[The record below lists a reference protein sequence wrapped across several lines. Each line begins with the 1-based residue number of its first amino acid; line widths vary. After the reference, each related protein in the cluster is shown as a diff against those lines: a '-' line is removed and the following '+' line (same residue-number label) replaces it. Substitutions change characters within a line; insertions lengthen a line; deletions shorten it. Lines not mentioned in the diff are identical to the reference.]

1 MKKTLFVVTALVC
14 SSLTSLNAADA
25 DPPTDVKPV
34 STQTLGPATTSVD
47 EPVQGKTDDGPRSAP
62 RSGAPGADRQGGP
75 ASARLFDAQVLSD
88 DSRLPEAAQRQALA
102 AVALA
107 PVVGTSFVGMSQV
120 TPTSPGWGY
129 PPDTSLA
136 AGGTHV
142 VQVVNRRVRMTNPT
156 GGSGST
162 LTLDAFFKGTS
173 TSTMFDPK
181 VFYDRNATNRRFYV
195 IALDGSSTAVSRLH
209 LAVSRSADPTAL
221 ASTQW
226 CRYSFDARVPVAGRA
241 ATWADYPSIG
251 TGPNGLLITT
261 NQFSDAGAFQ
271 YNAIWAF
278 NKLLV
283 NSNAAGCPTIRRYN
297 WAASSALGD
306 SSAFTVQP
314 VQHYTNPSSF
324 TGISFPNYLVNSYSG
339 TGSLYRVWRVY
350 NLASGSPLLQ
360 VANLFGSY
368 TYATPPQSPGGRN
381 PATGAATKIDSGDT
395 RTLQAAGIGNRL
407 YATHSTSC
415 QFTAGTALEACARYV
430 AIDVGATTSGGIAA
444 AIRQQTT
451 NGGGDGYFYHHPSVA
466 VNNAGAVASAFNVN
480 SVSGVSSSA
489 YATKSYTE
497 SNFPAEYYLAQ
508 GNCFASA
515 TYQAKRGAN
524 RSGDYNGAQT
534 SPDGT
539 TFWLAAERSVAITGV
554 GCGWQTQVARVTP

>member
-1 MKKTLFVVTALVC
+1 MKKMVVVTALVC
-14 SSLTSLNAADA
+14 SSLTGLNTAVA
-25 DPPTDVKPV
+25 DPPDGVKPI
-34 STQTLGPATTSVD
+34 STQTLAPPTVSVD
-47 EPVQGKTDDGPRSAP
+47 EPVRGPAADGPRSAP
-62 RSGAPGADRQGGP
+62 RGGAPGSARQGGP
-75 ASARLFDAQVLSD
+75 ASAQLFDDQVLSD
-88 DSRLPEAAQRQALA
+88 ASRLPETPPAQAARTA
-102 AVALA
+102 ALA
-107 PVVGTSFVGMSQV
+107 PVIGTSFVGTTQL
-120 TPTSPGWGY
+120 TSTAAGWGY

-142 VQVVNRRVRMTNPT
+142 IQVVNRRIRMTSST
-156 GGSGST
+156 GGSGIT
-162 LTLDAFFKGTS
+162 RTLDAFFKES
-173 TSTMFDPK
+173 TTTNTMFDPK

-195 IALDGSSTAVSRLH
+195 IALDGGSTAGSRLH
-209 LAVSRSADPTAL
+209 LAVSRSTDPTAL
-221 ASTQW
+221 TSSSW

-241 ATWADYPSIG
+241 TTWADYPSIG

-278 NKLLV
+278 NKTLV
-283 NSNAAGCPTIRRYN
+283 NANATGCPSIRRYN
-297 WAASSALGD
+297 WAASSSTAD

-324 TGISFPNYLVNSYSG
+324 TGVSSPNYLVSSYSG
-339 TGSLYRVWRVY
+339 TGTLYRVWRVY

-360 VANLFGSY
+360 VANLYGSY
-368 TYATPPQSPGGRN
+368 TYSTPPLSPGGRN
-381 PATGAATKIDSGDT
+381 PDTGAATKIDSGDT
-395 RTLQAAGIGNRL
+395 RVLQAAAIGNRL
-407 YATHSTSC
+407 YATHSTAC

-451 NGGGDGYFYHHPSVA
+451 NGGGNGYFYHHPSVA
-466 VNNAGAVASAFNVN
+466 VNNAGAVASSFNVN
-480 SVSGVSSSA
+480 SVSGYSSSA

-497 SNFPAEYYLAQ
+497 NDFPAEYYLAQ

-515 TYQAKRGAN
+515 TYQAKRGYN

-534 SPDGT
+534 SQDGT